1 MTHASIILI
10 AQCTIQ
16 PDCHTLQDMSYS
28 RPEETSEEQ
37 HSLGPVEQ
45 PTNKIARLHRL
56 SRRQL
61 PLKTPSVRADDGSY
75 HHTLSSR
82 WQGTADEAPP
92 TTTSGLYLY
101 CAEER
106 RPQCTHRGR
115 HNSPC
120 FTSQSVRPMRWD
132 IIRRRIESMK
142 TSPWPRGW
150 NNNHAMARYW
160 DPLSYSNAWVL
171 WKHPDQLTQW
181 AHTHTTLPPT
191 LWNLCVSYV
200 FCQRIVDAIQMSGW
214 HPYADPRQHRLTPYN

>member
-1 MTHASIILI
+1 MTHVSIILI
-10 AQCTIQ
+10 TQSTIQ
-16 PDCHTLQDMSYS
+16 SDCHTLQDMSYS
-28 RPEETSEEQ
+28 WPEVTREVQ
-37 HSLGPVEQ
+37 HSLAPVEQ
-45 PTNKIARLHRL
+45 PTNKIARFHRH

-75 HHTLSSR
+75 RSCSVML
-82 WQGTADEAPP
+82 GTAPRAPP

-106 RPQCTHRGR
+106 RPQYTRDR
-115 HNSPC
+115 HNFSC
-120 FTSQSVRPMRWD
+120 HQSIRPMRWD
-132 IIRRRIESMK
+132 IIRRRIEDMK

-150 NNNHAMARYW
+150 NNNHPMARFW
-160 DPLSYSNAWVL
+160 DRLTYSNAWVL

-181 AHTHTTLPPT
+181 ACTHTTLPAT

-200 FCQRIVDAIQMSGW
+200 FCQRTVDAIQMSGW